1 MATRKVQWEL
11 PTTYTDGTAIADKS
25 AIVTH
30 IFVDGVEVGVSS
42 PGATEWVGEV
52 PSSPGQTLVF
62 TAACELAGQMS
73 AQAEGVAFQIPFLVP
88 NPPTGLRIS

>member
-1 MATRKVQWEL
+1 MATRNVKWTL
-11 PTTYTDGTAIADKS
+11 PTTYTDGSAIADQS
-25 AIVTH
+25 QLITH

-42 PGATEWVGEV
+42 PGASEWTGEV

-73 AQAEGVAFQIPFLVP
+73 AQAEGVVFKIPFLAV